1 MSVSRTTFAMEMNHP
16 ITITV
21 NGAAMTVEA
30 EITLAGL
37 LDQLALAGRPVVI
50 ELNQKAVF
58 PRDYHS
64 AQLCDGAQIEVV
76 TLAAGG

>member
-1 MSVSRTTFAMEMNHP
+1 MNHP

-21 NGAAMTVEA
+21 NGAAITVEA
-30 EITLAGL
+30 ETTLAGL

-50 ELNQKAVF
+50 ELNQQAVF
-58 PRDYHS
+58 PRDY
-64 AQLCDGAQIEVV
+64 ANMQVADGAQVEVV